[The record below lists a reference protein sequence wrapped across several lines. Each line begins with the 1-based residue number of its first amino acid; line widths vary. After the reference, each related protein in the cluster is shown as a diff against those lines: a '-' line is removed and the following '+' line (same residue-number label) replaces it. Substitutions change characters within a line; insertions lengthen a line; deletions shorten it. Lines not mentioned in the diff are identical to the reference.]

1 MNKKFKII
9 ISFIAIILVSIF
21 LCFTINAIGL
31 DDLSTFKKIIN
42 DNIWGAGLY
51 ILILSLQVVFI
62 PINSLIL
69 IIPAIMV
76 FGAIKAFVFSFIAL
90 LIGSCT
96 AYYIGKV
103 FGNSLLKFFADRNS
117 IDKLQN
123 TLSQNGKFV
132 LPILLLVPIFPDEVI
147 CILAGIAKLKFGY
160 FFVVSFVTRLI
171 DLTCTCF
178 IGAILPMH
186 GWWLVLWAILFVFST
201 IIAIWIGKNHNKI
214 QNKVFNFINNKLKLK

>member
-186 GWWLVLWAILFVFST
+186 GWWLVLWAILFVLST